1 MIATETCGRCGG
13 TGRCPQWSHIAGG
26 QCLQCHGKGTIRRR
40 PTPPSSILREQ
51 VDEPTV
57 PMTDAEMAAWPGV
70 PNEEE
75 SA

>member
-1 MIATETCGRCGG
+1 MTATETCGRCGG
-13 TGRCPQWSHIAGG
+13 TGRHPSGRWHGGWCPV
-26 QCLQCHGKGTIRRR
+26 CHGKGAVRRR